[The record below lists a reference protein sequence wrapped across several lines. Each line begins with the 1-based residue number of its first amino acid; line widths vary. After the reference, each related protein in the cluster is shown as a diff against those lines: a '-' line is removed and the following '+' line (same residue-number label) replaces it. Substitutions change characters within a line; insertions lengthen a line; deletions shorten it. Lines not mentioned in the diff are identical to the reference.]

1 MNPRV
6 LELLKEPKNI
16 QPEDLTLLKEEINS
30 FPYVQNIRALHLYG
44 VHLHDKDNY
53 QKELATTA
61 AYTTDKKILYQ
72 LINGKMQ
79 QKQKE
84 PEAQEKKTEAP
95 QNFKYSYNKGSFPIK
110 REEKAEDNTAAAVT
124 DQGTSYLQPVPK
136 PEIKHVYANG
146 ERNRI
151 LFEGEENFMDDHDHE
166 VIDLESTL
174 ESGVIVT
181 QKPQPKQPEHH
192 DTPSEIEEL
201 TNKPEDQP
209 VVKHDAEQTVSA
221 DPADL
226 EENRAAEQQE
236 NPEGSVAAESMTEFS
251 SDAVMSREEQPEEAI
266 KETVTDPSEVNF
278 KETESLLPET
288 SIGKSEEE
296 NNDPEQPE
304 ETLTAEAMT
313 EFSSDAVI
321 NREEKPE
328 GVIKETITDPSDVSF
343 KETEAFLPDT
353 SVEGNNADDEQAS
366 SVDTEADEKGLD
378 FTHEKIITE
387 DKIDS
392 EKTEEKVED
401 KTELSFH
408 GMDSFMPDVQIK
420 AVHKDQPEPVSVQPS
435 INKHEEEMRRLIEE
449 VEKKMK
455 ASRSIPEIQA
465 EKENEDSGHEISFAE
480 TQSFVVADQEE
491 EEEKQE
497 PAHMTEAIGKTEQSQ
512 EENKEVHTE
521 QSFSGIEQQDVPKE
535 DAVQETVEESPAE
548 QPAAAWKPMSFEAH
562 IPDSLISKEAEI
574 PQQQQEQQQELA
586 PEPESRDEPVVSPAL
601 EMPLTLEEDHSED
614 LGSHDESLIED
625 PEAPIVKENDEQAPV
640 MNVSFFSSDIS
651 SWTVDQ
657 GKKEEQREEK
667 PADASPKPV
676 QNPADSNVPGFINT
690 WQSWLKIDRPQEPE
704 KEKTEIKNK
713 AIEAFIENNPR
724 ISQLKEESSF
734 VIREKNDD
742 ISHLMTETLANLYFE
757 QKLYTKAIKAFEILI
772 SKYPDKKEYFE
783 NRIKEIK
790 DFRTKG

>member
-6 LELLKEPKNI
+6 LELLKEPKHI

-124 DQGTSYLQPVPK
+124 NQGTSYLQPVPK

-192 DTPSEIEEL
+192 DTPSEIEEV

-209 VVKHDAEQTVSA
+209 VVKHDAEQPVSA

-266 KETVTDPSEVNF
+266 KETITDPSE
-278 KETESLLPET
+278 
-288 SIGKSEEE
+288 
-296 NNDPEQPE
+296 
-304 ETLTAEAMT
+304 
-313 EFSSDAVI
+313 
-321 NREEKPE
+321 
-328 GVIKETITDPSDVSF
+328 VSF

-353 SVEGNNADDEQAS
+353 SVEGNNADDEHAS

-455 ASRSIPEIQA
+455 ASRIIPEIQV

-772 SKYPDKKEYFE
+772 SKHPDKKEYFE

>member
-6 LELLKEPKNI
+6 LELLKEPKHI

-124 DQGTSYLQPVPK
+124 YQGTSYLQPVPK

-151 LFEGEENFMDDHDHE
+151 LFEGEENFMDDHE

-192 DTPSEIEEL
+192 DTPSEIEEV

-266 KETVTDPSEVNF
+266 KETVTDPSEVSF

-288 SIGKSEEE
+288 S
-296 NNDPEQPE
+296 
-304 ETLTAEAMT
+304 
-313 EFSSDAVI
+313 
-321 NREEKPE
+321 
-328 GVIKETITDPSDVSF
+328 
-343 KETEAFLPDT
+343 
-353 SVEGNNADDEQAS
+353 VEGNNADDEHAS

-491 EEEKQE
+491 EEKQE
-497 PAHMTEAIGKTEQSQ
+497 PAHMPEATGKTEQSQ

-521 QSFSGIEQQDVPKE
+521 QSFSGTEQQDVPKE

-574 PQQQQEQQQELA
+574 PQQQQEQQQEPA
-586 PEPESRDEPVVSPAL
+586 PEPESSDEPVVSPAP
-601 EMPLTLEEDHSED
+601 EMPSTLEEDHSED

-651 SWTVDQ
+651 SWAVDQ

>member
-6 LELLKEPKNI
+6 LELLKEPKHI
-16 QPEDLTLLKEEINS
+16 QPEDLNLLKEEINS

-124 DQGTSYLQPVPK
+124 DQETSYLQPVPK

-192 DTPSEIEEL
+192 DTPSEIEEV

-209 VVKHDAEQTVSA
+209 VVKHDAEQPVSA

-266 KETVTDPSEVNF
+266 KETITDPSE
-278 KETESLLPET
+278 
-288 SIGKSEEE
+288 
-296 NNDPEQPE
+296 
-304 ETLTAEAMT
+304 
-313 EFSSDAVI
+313 
-321 NREEKPE
+321 
-328 GVIKETITDPSDVSF
+328 VSF

-353 SVEGNNADDEQAS
+353 SVEGNNADDEHAS

-408 GMDSFMPDVQIK
+408 GMDSFMPDVQIQ

-455 ASRSIPEIQA
+455 ASRIIPEIQV

-491 EEEKQE
+491 EEKQE
-497 PAHMTEAIGKTEQSQ
+497 PAHMPEATGKTEQSQ
-512 EENKEVHTE
+512 EENIEVHTE
-521 QSFSGIEQQDVPKE
+521 QSFSGTEQQEAPKE

-548 QPAAAWKPMSFEAH
+548 QPVAAWKPMSFEAH

-574 PQQQQEQQQELA
+574 PQQQQEPV
-586 PEPESRDEPVVSPAL
+586 PEPESLDEPVVSPAP
-601 EMPLTLEEDHSED
+601 EMPSTLEEDHSED
-614 LGSHDESLIED
+614 LGIHDESLKED
-625 PEAPIVKENDEQAPV
+625 PEAPEVKENDEQAPV

-651 SWTVDQ
+651 SWAVDQ

-772 SKYPDKKEYFE
+772 SKHPDKKEYFE

>member
-72 LINGKMQ
+72 LINGEMQ

-84 PEAQEKKTEAP
+84 PAAQEKRTEAP

-110 REEKAEDNTAAAVT
+110 REEKTEENTAAAENN
-124 DQGTSYLQPVPK
+124 QETSYLQPAPK

-151 LFEGEENFMDDHDHE
+151 LFEGEENFMDDHEHE

-181 QKPQPKQPEHH
+181 QKPQPKQPEHTH
-192 DTPSEIEEL
+192 APSGIEEE
-201 TNKPEDQP
+201 TNGQEDQS
-209 VVKHDAEQTVSA
+209 VLIHDAEELIST

-226 EENRAAEQQE
+226 EENRAAEKQE
-236 NPEGSVAAESMTEFS
+236 NPEGPVAAESVTEFS
-251 SDAVMSREEQPEEAI
+251 SDAVINREEKPEEVI
-266 KETVTDPSEVNF
+266 KETITDPSEVSF
-278 KETESLLPET
+278 KETEPLTPET
-288 SIGKSEEE
+288 STSKSEEG
-296 NNDPEQPE
+296 NNDQEQPE
-304 ETLTAEAMT
+304 KTLAAEAMT

-328 GVIKETITDPSDVSF
+328 EVIKETITDPSEISF

-353 SVEGNNADDEQAS
+353 SAEGNNAGEQAS
-366 SVDTEADEKGLD
+366 SVEAKEDEKGLN
-378 FTHEKIITE
+378 FTHEKMISE

-401 KTELSFH
+401 KAELSFH
-408 GMDSFMPDVQIK
+408 GMDSFMPDVQIQ
-420 AVHKDQPEPVSVQPS
+420 AVHKDQPEPVPAQPS

-455 ASRSIPEIQA
+455 SSRSTPEIQA
-465 EKENEDSGHEISFAE
+465 EKEDEDSAHEISFAE
-480 TQSFVVADQEE
+480 TQSFVVADP
-491 EEEKQE
+491 EEEKHE
-497 PAHMTEAIGKTEQSQ
+497 PLHMPEIAGITGQFQ
-512 EENKEVHTE
+512 EENKEVHTK
-521 QSFSGIEQQDVPKE
+521 QSLSGAEQQDAQE
-535 DAVQETVEESPAE
+535 ENAVQETVEESPTE
-548 QPAAAWKPMSFEAH
+548 QPAAAWKPMSFETH
-562 IPDSLISKEAEI
+562 IPDSLISKAAEI
-574 PQQQQEQQQELA
+574 PQQQKEPA
-586 PEPESRDEPVVSPAL
+586 PEPESRDKSGVSPAPD
-601 EMPLTLEEDHSED
+601 MPSTLEADHSED
-614 LGSHDESLIED
+614 MESHNEPLKED
-625 PEAPIVKENDEQAPV
+625 TEAPEVKENDEQVPV

-657 GKKEEQREEK
+657 GKKEEQRGEK

-713 AIEAFIENNPR
+713 VIEAFIENNPR

-772 SKYPDKKEYFE
+772 NKYPDKKEHFE

>member
-110 REEKAEDNTAAAVT
+110 REEKTEENTAAAENH
-124 DQGTSYLQPVPK
+124 QETSYLQPAPK

-174 ESGVIVT
+174 ESGIIVT
-181 QKPQPKQPEHH
+181 QKPQPKQPEHTH
-192 DTPSEIEEL
+192 APSGIEEE
-201 TNKPEDQP
+201 TNGQEDQS
-209 VVKHDAEQTVSA
+209 VLIHDAEQPVLT

-226 EENRAAEQQE
+226 EENRAAEKQE
-236 NPEGSVAAESMTEFS
+236 NPEEPVAAESVTEFS
-251 SDAVMSREEQPEEAI
+251 SDAIINREEKPEEVI
-266 KETVTDPSEVNF
+266 KETVTDPSE
-278 KETESLLPET
+278 
-288 SIGKSEEE
+288 
-296 NNDPEQPE
+296 
-304 ETLTAEAMT
+304 
-313 EFSSDAVI
+313 
-321 NREEKPE
+321 
-328 GVIKETITDPSDVSF
+328 VSF

-353 SVEGNNADDEQAS
+353 SVEGNNAGNEQAS

-378 FTHEKIITE
+378 FTHEKMITE

-408 GMDSFMPDVQIK
+408 GMDSFMPDVQIQ

-491 EEEKQE
+491 EEKQE
-497 PAHMTEAIGKTEQSQ
+497 PAHMSDATGKTEQSQ

-521 QSFSGIEQQDVPKE
+521 QSFSGTEQQDAPKE
-535 DAVQETVEESPAE
+535 DAVQETVEESPDE

-574 PQQQQEQQQELA
+574 PQQQQEQQQEPA
-586 PEPESRDEPVVSPAL
+586 PEPESRDEPVVSPAP

-614 LGSHDESLIED
+614 LGIHDESLIED
-625 PEAPIVKENDEQAPV
+625 PEAPEVKENDEQAPV

-772 SKYPDKKEYFE
+772 SKHPDKKEYFE